1 MPISFTGGFRFDPMP
16 PIYQYERIIIQQ
28 GEVSSKPEPHGPSID
43 LDQYIHIKLSK
54 YFTVLLPKDHTQS
67 ELFEVW
73 AWTQNYLKSLIDHE
87 IKCVEED
94 GEPVDALYHHRV
106 NTAKD
111 RLNLTMSLGNL
122 ENILEFQYE

>member
-16 PIYQYERIIIQQ
+16 PISHYERIIIQQ

-87 IKCVEED
+87 IKCVVED
-94 GEPVDALYHHRV
+94 GEPEDSLYHHRV

-111 RLNLTMSLGNL
+111 RLNLSMSLENL